1 MKWHYLAIA
10 ILILSIAVG
19 YFFPHGEETF
29 EQSPVYEMIK
39 HYGEIY
45 KPYNPS
51 TVIFLFLKNSITL
64 SIAFFLSPIF
74 LIPPTLIL
82 LINGFMTGFVA
93 AALPLDF
100 AIKALAPHGVFEL
113 SALVLAAAGGMNFG
127 FCAFMKI
134 LKKRCSVVKSFRE
147 GLLFFA
153 SGLVLLLI
161 AAIIETYL
169 TPFILGI

>member
-1 MKWHYLAIA
+1 MKWHYLALA
-10 ILILSIAVG
+10 LLILSIIVG
-19 YFFPHGEETF
+19 YFSPHGEETF
-29 EQSPVYEMIK
+29 EQSPIYEVIK

-45 KPYNPS
+45 KPYNPF

-74 LIPPTLIL
+74 LIPPILVL
-82 LINGFMTGFVA
+82 LINGFMTGFIA

-100 AIKALAPHGVFEL
+100 AIKALAPHGIFEL

-127 FCAFMKI
+127 FCIFMKI
-134 LKKRCSVVKSFRE
+134 FKKNYSIIKSFKE
-147 GLLFFA
+147 SLLFFVY
-153 SGLVLLLI
+153 GLALLFI
-161 AAIIETYL
+161 AAVIETYL